1 MEDGNRVRPRRL
13 PEGGRWGTV
22 AGGRA
27 RRMGDV
33 TPSIAGKTPTRRLA
47 VPGRRLRSATCVDF
61 SFAFHADILVPECGG
76 ARINAGGLF
85 VKRRSRELSVDAP
98 ALVAEQ
104 DQVGPTA
111 DAEFCQEIRDVELDG
126 ALGNVE
132 AVGDF
137 FVGQVLEQAG

>member
-1 MEDGNRVRPRRL
+1 MRPGRL
-13 PEGGRWGTV
+13 PEGGGPGSI

-27 RRMGDV
+27 RRTGDV
-33 TPSIAGKTPTRRLA
+33 TPSIVRKSPTRRL
-47 VPGRRLRSATCVDF
+47 VPGRRLRSATGADF
-61 SFAFHADILVPECGG
+61 SFAFHADILVRECAG
-76 ARINAGGLF
+76 ARTNAF
-85 VKRRSRELSVDAP
+85 ELLMNEEAGELNVDAA

-111 DAEFCQEIRDVELDG
+111 DAEFCQEIGDVELDG